1 VRSEIALFHIFELPG
16 ADVVPA
22 WRINTPEGSYLVF
35 TRFDHDKPEQRE
47 RLFVLISRF
56 MT

>member
-1 VRSEIALFHIFELPG
+1 MRSEIALFHIFELPG